1 MKQEINRFSFRK
13 ILVASVIFW
22 FASTMTAAASG
33 KVGTATVYVGSTT
46 TISLASTYQY
56 TLKNATNV
64 TYYWKSGN
72 TSYVTISSSTKYQ
85 ATIKG
90 VASTGTSTCKV
101 YFYASYFI
109 DGYYRTMDFYYDVT
123 VVAVASTVYVTS
135 VVLSQSSATLTEGE
149 TLSLTASVYPTN
161 ATNRSVTWST
171 SNSSVATV
179 SSGLVTAKSAGT
191 ATIKATS
198 TDGTG
203 KYGTC
208 TVTVIS
214 SNDSEDESEDEDV
227 SGDNGNGDDSS
238 DGSSSNAL
246 LLFTKDGGEMSYL
259 LSERPRVTHFD
270 DYLVITSDVAE
281 VSYPLTD
288 IWKFTFGQV
297 DVSSGID
304 NVPVDEASF
313 NIDDGVLML
322 SGFREGSTVRIFTM
336 GGMMVHS
343 EKLDGGSCTYCMSA
357 LSPGIYLVNVN
368 DKTFKI
374 AKK

>member
-1 MKQEINRFSFRK
+1 MVTKNLFSLAATSAK
-13 ILVASVIFW
+13 CLCLVASVIFW

-214 SNDSEDESEDEDV
+214 SNDSEDEDV
-227 SGDNGNGDDSS
+227 
-238 DGSSSNAL
+238 
-246 LLFTKDGGEMSYL
+246 
-259 LSERPRVTHFD
+259 
-270 DYLVITSDVAE
+270 
-281 VSYPLTD
+281 
-288 IWKFTFGQV
+288 
-297 DVSSGID
+297 SGID
-304 NVPVDEASF
+304 NVSGNESSF
-313 NIDDGVLML
+313 SIDGGVLML
-322 SGFREGSTVRIFTM
+322 SGFREGSVVRIFTM

-343 EKLDGGSCTYCMSA
+343 ETLDGGSCTYCMSA
-357 LSPGIYLVNVN
+357 LSPGIYLVNIN

-374 AKK
+374 AKE